1 MGPRRRLREA
11 LLRIGGDL
19 HAPEEHI
26 GAEVRAALCELAA
39 KTLGGRSCAGLVT
52 VGGADD
58 RAGRSLGLRL
68 ADYDVGLPEVLL
80 RADESDLPPQVRE
93 SCPAL
98 VQEEWEAVL
107 LLSKLVL
114 LGLESE
120 AGRRADEARPHLW
133 DAAGPARSVAAGR
146 LCRALTAVAEH
157 PGLHQDE
164 LTAQLR
170 AALLDFGSRT
180 PDNLDAV
187 RHLAVLRGGQP
198 GRRARLV
205 LGRSGHACGLCV
217 CVLYFVQLR
226 ARLTLERGRGRRWL
240 SPPAPGPGGAGAGPT
255 RRSATRSACSCARG
269 LPGLRSAP
277 APRARSPRSRA
288 RRPA

>member
-1 MGPRRRLREA
+1 MGAVRLVGRKGVGVQETKGAVVGPRRRLREA

-114 LGLESE
+114 LGLEPE

-205 LGRSGHACGLCV
+205 LGRSGHACAQVLFAAEGSPVPSGVRTMFPDLRQAEWTAVLQVTGLT
-217 CVLYFVQLR
+217 LR
-226 ARLTLERGRGRRWL
+226 AFEAE
-240 SPPAPGPGGAGAGPT
+240 PAAA
-255 RRSATRSACSCARG
+255 A
-269 LPGLRSAP
+269 L
-277 APRARSPRSRA
+277 
-288 RRPA
+288 